1 MTVEQS
7 QSPTSTPRRTG
18 LKESLS
24 LLRRNP
30 EFRRLYVAQVI
41 SFGGDWFLTIALFG
55 LVLELTG
62 SAMTVALTLVAQE
75 IPFFIFSPLGG
86 ALADRMDRRKLMVFA
101 DCLRAGLCLGFLLV
115 HDLTTLWIGFALLA
129 AISSLSA
136 VFDPASAAAVPNLV
150 EKEDLAAANS
160 LVGSAWGTMLA
171 VGAALGGIVAATF
184 GRDTAFMVDAV
195 SFAVSAAL
203 LARIHRPFSERK
215 HEEHPSVLEATREV
229 FSYAR
234 KDHRI
239 IAFLSVKA
247 GFGLAAGV
255 IVLVSVFAT
264 DVFHKGDVGIGILMA
279 ARGVGAL
286 IGPFIGRWFAGPDD
300 KRLLPAIGLALATFG
315 ISYALLGFAPTI
327 LIAAPIVMFAHF
339 GGGAQWALSTYGLQK
354 IVPDYIRGRVF
365 AVDFALITLTIAI
378 SSLVAGYCAE
388 HFGPRPTA
396 MGMGVVAASWAAV
409 WWLAT
414 RKVRRSTWTDETQ
427 A

>member
-1 MTVEQS
+1 M
-7 QSPTSTPRRTG
+7 
-18 LKESLS
+18 S
-24 LLRRNP
+24 LLQRNP
-30 EFRRLYVAQVI
+30 DFRRLYIAQII

-62 SAMTVALTLVAQE
+62 SAMAVALTLVAQE

-101 DCLRAGLCLGFLLV
+101 DCLRAALCLGFLFV
-115 HDLTTLWIGFALLA
+115 HGTTTLWIGFVLLA

-150 EKEDLAAANS
+150 AEEDLASANS

-171 VGAALGGIVAATF
+171 VGAALGGVVAATF
-184 GRDTAFMVDAV
+184 GRDTAFIVDAV
-195 SFAVSAAL
+195 SFAISAAL
-203 LARIHRPFSERK
+203 LARIRQPFAEVR

-234 KDHRI
+234 NDHRI
-239 IAFLSVKA
+239 VAFLSVKA

-264 DVFHKGDVGIGILMA
+264 EVFHKGVVGIGILMA

-286 IGPFIGRWFAGPDD
+286 VGPFIGRWIAGPDD
-300 KRLLPAIGLALATFG
+300 RHLLAAIALALATFG
-315 ISYALLGFAPTI
+315 ISYALLGSAPTL
-327 LIAAPIVMFAHF
+327 LIAAPTVMFAHF

-354 IVPDYIRGRVF
+354 IVPDHIRGRVF

-378 SSLVAGYCAE
+378 SSLIAGWSAE
-388 HFGPRPTA
+388 HLGPRPTA

-409 WWLAT
+409 WWVAT
-414 RKVRRSTWTDETQ
+414 RKIRRST
-427 A
+427 